1 MKNAIEFFARYWFP
15 LIMLVLFIGL
25 MIAVA
30 NF

>member
-1 MKNAIEFFARYWFP
+1 MKNVIEFFARYWFP
-15 LIMLVLFIGL
+15 LIMLASFIGL

>member
-1 MKNAIEFFARYWFP
+1 MKNVIDFISQYWFV
-15 LIMLVLFIGL
+15 LIMLILFVGL